1 MSNESE
7 SVPENQA
14 SSNGPLS
21 METLESVVIRFCG
34 DSGDGMQLTG
44 TQFTN
49 TSAMFGNDIATFPD
63 YPAEIRAP
71 AGTLPGVSGFQVNF
85 ASNDIYT
92 PGDTVQV
99 LVAMNPAGLKANLG
113 DVDPGGIIIANSDAF
128 TDGNLKKAG
137 YASNPLEDDSLS
149 SYRVFPVPISRLC
162 EESLAETGM
171 GTKAIAQAKNMF
183 TLGLVYWLYD
193 RPMDVTIEYLNT
205 YFGNKKNKPEL
216 ADMNVKA
223 LKAGYYLGETGELF
237 ATRYHVPKAKLAA
250 GTYRKISGN
259 EATALGL
266 ITASR
271 LARKELVYCSY
282 PITPASD
289 ILHTLCFYKHYHVKT
304 LQMEDEIAAMCAAI
318 GAAYAGGISATG
330 TSGPGL
336 ALKGEAIGLAVM
348 MELPIVIV
356 NVQRGGPSTGLPT
369 KTEQA
374 DLLQAMW
381 GRHGECPTVVLA
393 ARSPSDC
400 YDMAIEAVRLAVK
413 YMTPVILL
421 TDGYVANGAEP
432 WKLPVIDEMKPIEIR
447 HPREFNG
454 RRDDVEGNGNNCFL
468 PYLRDENQ
476 SRPWAIPGT
485 PKLEHRIGGLE
496 KATTSGNVSY
506 DPDNHEHMVRQRAA
520 KVQQVADG
528 LPPTEIQGA
537 QSGDLL
543 IIGWGGT
550 YGSIY
555 SATQQL
561 LQAGHKVG
569 TVHLRYI
576 NPLPNDLGD
585 IIKRFKR
592 VVIPEL
598 NLGQL
603 STIIRSRYLVD
614 AVGINKVKGKPFLVS
629 ELVERLLRLLPGT
642 SDKSTGCHGVMDRAA
657 STVQQ
662 PRQEAVMK

>member
-7 SVPENQA
+7 SVPDHQSPA
-14 SSNGPLS
+14 AGSSPQ
-21 METLESVVIRFCG
+21 ETLESVVIRFCG

-99 LVAMNPAGLKANLG
+99 LVAMNPAGLNANVA
-113 DVDPGGIIIANSDAF
+113 DVDPGGIIIANADAF
-128 TDGNLKKAG
+128 TSGNLKKAG
-137 YASNPLEDDSLS
+137 YASNPLEDGTLS

-162 EESLAETGM
+162 EESLADTGL
-171 GTKAIAQAKNMF
+171 GAKAIAQAKNMF

-193 RPMDVTIEYLNT
+193 RPMDSTIDYLNS
-205 YFGNKKNKPEL
+205 YFGKKKNKPEL
-216 ADMNVKA
+216 AEMNVKA

-237 ATRYHVPKAKLAA
+237 VNRYHVPKAKLAS

-271 LARKELVYCSY
+271 LANSELVYCSY

-304 LQMEDEIAAMCAAI
+304 LQLEDEIAAMCGAV
-318 GAAYAGGISATG
+318 GAAYAGGIAVTG

-336 ALKGEAIGLAVM
+336 ALKSEALGLAVM
-348 MELPIVIV
+348 AELPVVIV

-381 GRHGECPTVVLA
+381 GRNGECPAIVLA

-400 YDMAIEAVRLAVK
+400 FDLAIESIRLAVR
-413 YMTPVILL
+413 YMSPVILL

-432 WKLPVIDEMKPIEIR
+432 WQLPIVDQLEPIEIN
-447 HPREFNG
+447 HASEFNYHNDELDG
-454 RRDDVEGNGNNCFL
+454 DGNNCYM
-468 PYLRDENQ
+468 PYLRDENE

-496 KATTSGNVSY
+496 KDALSGNVSY
-506 DPDNHEHMVRQRAA
+506 TPDNHEHMVRQRAS
-520 KVQQVADG
+520 KVNRVADS
-528 LPPTEIQGA
+528 LPPTEIQGE

-555 SATQQL
+555 SATNKL

-592 VVIPEL
+592 VAIPEL

-603 STIIRSRYLVD
+603 SIMIRSKYLVD
-614 AVGINKVKGKPFLVS
+614 AVGINKVKGKPFLVA
-629 ELVERLLRLLPGT
+629 ELVEQLSALLPAPTAGSNGVKEPSAGSGKT
-642 SDKSTGCHGVMDRAA
+642 KSQAA
-657 STVQQ
+657 V
-662 PRQEAVMK
+662 AK